1 MQYRNDQTGRPIS
14 LLGYGCMRFTR
25 KGAGIDLEKAEREVL
40 AAIGAGVN
48 YFDTAYIYPGS
59 EAALGEILDRNH
71 CRDQVRIATKLP
83 QYLVRGKG
91 DFERYFSE
99 ELRRL
104 RTDHVDFYLMHMLT
118 DVESWHKLEAA
129 GVREWLDA
137 KRAAGQI
144 GQVGFSFHG
153 NTEMFKKL
161 LEVYPWNFCQI
172 QYNYLD
178 EHSQA
183 GRAGLEA
190 AAAKGLPV
198 IIMEPLRGGKLVNLL
213 PPEAKRLFAESPR
226 GWTPAEWAL
235 RWLWDQPAVTC
246 VLSGMNDL
254 EMIEENCRIADEVQP
269 GALTQEDF
277 ALLERVKTA
286 IQQRVKA
293 PCTGCGYCMPCP
305 KGVDIPGAFRCYNE
319 MFTEHK
325 RTGRREYWQVVGLR
339 KEPAFATQC
348 VGCGKCESHCPQHLP
363 IRALLKEADRALR
376 PPHYRVAGWVARK
389 FLFGRKAGGPAD
401 GLFCRGGFH
410 IRPARGGMVICGVV
424 MRLSVGAGIARPRKF
439 PSP

>member
-183 GRAGLEA
+183 GRDGLEA

-269 GALTQEDF
+269 GALTKEDF

-389 FLFGRKAGGPAD
+389 FLFGRKA
-401 GLFCRGGFH
+401 
-410 IRPARGGMVICGVV
+410 
-424 MRLSVGAGIARPRKF
+424 
-439 PSP
+439 